1 MRGLNKAF
9 LIGNIGHE
17 PDLRTAANGTP
28 VLKLN
33 VATPSARKVNDTWVD
48 TPDWHRLTFFGKT
61 AEYVARTAHKGD
73 LIAVECVI
81 RPSKWTDREQVTRYD
96 VSLVVDRLLALHSRS
111 RPSFAL
117 ADATPVDA
125 ADAPV
130 AHDPDTDEQD
140 VEVVAPF

>member
-1 MRGLNKAF
+1 M
-9 LIGNIGHE
+9 
-17 PDLRTAANGTP
+17 
-28 VLKLN
+28 LKLN

-130 AHDPDTDEQD
+130 ARDPDTDEQD

>member
-17 PDLRTAANGTP
+17 PELRTATNGTP

-33 VATPSARKVNDTWVD
+33 VATPSARKVNDAWVD
-48 TPDWHRLTFFGKT
+48 SPDWHRLTFFGKT

-125 ADAPV
+125 VSTTQDA
-130 AHDPDTDEQD
+130 DEQELD
-140 VEVVAPF
+140 GDEQAAAPF